1 MKKEDLLLYAVTD
14 RRWANKQSLKEQIEL
29 SLKGG
34 VTFLQ
39 LREKNLSEEEFL
51 KEAREIKALAKEY
64 KVPFITNDNVDVAM
78 KVDADGVHV
87 GQDDKDAKEVRK
99 IIGKDKILGV
109 SAQTI
114 KQAIKAE
121 KDGAD
126 YIGVGAVFP
135 TGTKK
140 DAENLSIEI
149 LKKICQSVTIPV
161 VAIGGIT
168 KENIL
173 KLRGSKIA
181 GVALV
186 SAIFASKDIKQDCQK
201 LKELSI
207 KVVSK

>member
-1 MKKEDLLLYAVTD
+1 MKKENLLLYAVTD

-51 KEAREIKALAKEY
+51 KEAKEIKSLAKEY
-64 KVPFITNDNVDVAM
+64 KVPFIINDNVDVAM

-87 GQDDKDAKEVRK
+87 GQDDRDAKEVRK
-99 IIGKDKILGV
+99 IIGKNKILGV

-173 KLRGSKIA
+173 KLKGSNIA

>member
-1 MKKEDLLLYAVTD
+1 MKKENLLLYAVTD

-51 KEAREIKALAKEY
+51 KEAKEIKALAKEY
-64 KVPFITNDNVDVAM
+64 KVPFIINDNVDVAM

-99 IIGKDKILGV
+99 IIGKNKILGV

-173 KLRGSKIA
+173 KLKGSKIA

>member
-1 MKKEDLLLYAVTD
+1 MKKENLLLYAVTD

-64 KVPFITNDNVDVAM
+64 KVPFIINDNVDVAM
-78 KVDADGVHV
+78 KVDAEGVHV
-87 GQDDKDAKEVRK
+87 GQDDRDAKEVRK
-99 IIGKDKILGV
+99 IIGKNKILGV

-173 KLRGSKIA
+173 KLKGSNIA

>member
-1 MKKEDLLLYAVTD
+1 MKKENLLLYAVTD

-51 KEAREIKALAKEY
+51 KEAREIKELAKEY
-64 KVPFITNDNVDVAM
+64 KVPFIINDNVDVAM

-99 IIGKDKILGV
+99 IIGKNKILGV

-173 KLRGSKIA
+173 KLKGSKIA

>member
-1 MKKEDLLLYAVTD
+1 MKKENLLLYAVTD

-64 KVPFITNDNVDVAM
+64 KVPFIINDNVDVAM

-99 IIGKDKILGV
+99 IIGKNKILGV

-173 KLRGSKIA
+173 KLKGSNIA

>member
-1 MKKEDLLLYAVTD
+1 MKKENLLLYAVTD

-51 KEAREIKALAKEY
+51 KEAKEIKALAKEY
-64 KVPFITNDNVDVAM
+64 KVPFIINDNVDVAM

-99 IIGKDKILGV
+99 IIGKNKILGV

-161 VAIGGIT
+161 VSIGGIT

-173 KLRGSKIA
+173 KLKGSKIA

>member
-1 MKKEDLLLYAVTD
+1 
-14 RRWANKQSLKEQIEL
+14 
-29 SLKGG
+29 
-34 VTFLQ
+34 
-39 LREKNLSEEEFL
+39 
-51 KEAREIKALAKEY
+51 
-64 KVPFITNDNVDVAM
+64 M

-99 IIGKDKILGV
+99 IIGKNKILGV

-173 KLRGSKIA
+173 KLKGSKIA

>member
-1 MKKEDLLLYAVTD
+1 MKKENLLLYAVTD

-64 KVPFITNDNVDVAM
+64 KVPFIINDNVDVAM

-99 IIGKDKILGV
+99 IIGKNKILGV

-140 DAENLSIEI
+140 DAKNLSIEI

-173 KLRGSKIA
+173 KLKGSKIA

>member
-1 MKKEDLLLYAVTD
+1 MKKENLLLYAVTD

-51 KEAREIKALAKEY
+51 KEAKEIKALAKEY
-64 KVPFITNDNVDVAM
+64 KVPFIINDNVDVAM

-87 GQDDKDAKEVRK
+87 GQGDRDAKEVRK
-99 IIGKDKILGV
+99 IIGKNKILGV

-140 DAENLSIEI
+140 DAENLSIET

-173 KLRGSKIA
+173 KLKGSNIA

>member
-1 MKKEDLLLYAVTD
+1 M
-14 RRWANKQSLKEQIEL
+14 
-29 SLKGG
+29 
-34 VTFLQ
+34 TFLQ

-51 KEAREIKALAKEY
+51 KEAKEIKALAKEY
-64 KVPFITNDNVDVAM
+64 KVPFIINDNVDVAM

-99 IIGKDKILGV
+99 IIGKNKILGV

-173 KLRGSKIA
+173 KLKGSNIA

-207 KVVSK
+207 KVVSKWK

>member
-1 MKKEDLLLYAVTD
+1 
-14 RRWANKQSLKEQIEL
+14 
-29 SLKGG
+29 
-34 VTFLQ
+34 
-39 LREKNLSEEEFL
+39 
-51 KEAREIKALAKEY
+51 
-64 KVPFITNDNVDVAM
+64 M

-99 IIGKDKILGV
+99 IIGKNKILGV

-173 KLRGSKIA
+173 KLKGSNIA

>member
-64 KVPFITNDNVDVAM
+64 KVPFIINDNGDVAM

-99 IIGKDKILGV
+99 IIGKNKILGV

-173 KLRGSKIA
+173 KLKGSKIA

>member
-1 MKKEDLLLYAVTD
+1 MKKENLLLYAVTD

-64 KVPFITNDNVDVAM
+64 KVPFIINDNVDVAM

-99 IIGKDKILGV
+99 IIGKNKILGV

-173 KLRGSKIA
+173 KLKGSKIA

-201 LKELSI
+201 LKKLSI

>member
-51 KEAREIKALAKEY
+51 KEAREIKALAREY
-64 KVPFITNDNVDVAM
+64 KVPFIINDNVDVAM

-99 IIGKDKILGV
+99 IIGKNKILGV

-173 KLRGSKIA
+173 KLKGSKIA

>member
-1 MKKEDLLLYAVTD
+1 MKKENLLLYAVTD

-64 KVPFITNDNVDVAM
+64 KVPFIINDNVDVAM
-78 KVDADGVHV
+78 KVDAEGVHV
-87 GQDDKDAKEVRK
+87 GQDDRDAKEVRK
-99 IIGKDKILGV
+99 IIGKNKILGV

-173 KLRGSKIA
+173 KLKGSKIA

>member
-1 MKKEDLLLYAVTD
+1 MKKENLLLYAVTD

-64 KVPFITNDNVDVAM
+64 KVPFIINDNVDVAM

-99 IIGKDKILGV
+99 IIGKNKILGV

-173 KLRGSKIA
+173 KLKGSKIA

>member
-1 MKKEDLLLYAVTD
+1 MKKENLLLYAVTD

-51 KEAREIKALAKEY
+51 KEAKEIKALAKEY
-64 KVPFITNDNVDVAM
+64 KVPFIINDNVDVAM

-99 IIGKDKILGV
+99 IIGKNKILGV

-173 KLRGSKIA
+173 KLKGSNIA

>member
-1 MKKEDLLLYAVTD
+1 MKKENLLLYAVTD

-51 KEAREIKALAKEY
+51 KEAKEIKALAKEY
-64 KVPFITNDNVDVAM
+64 KVPFIINDNVDVAM

-99 IIGKDKILGV
+99 IIGKNKILGV

-140 DAENLSIEI
+140 EAENLSIEI
-149 LKKICQSVTIPV
+149 FKKICQSVTIPV

-173 KLRGSKIA
+173 KLKGSKIA

>member
-1 MKKEDLLLYAVTD
+1 MKKENLLLYAVTD

-51 KEAREIKALAKEY
+51 KEAKEIKALAKEY
-64 KVPFITNDNVDVAM
+64 KVPFIINDNADVAM

-99 IIGKDKILGV
+99 IIGKNKILGV

-173 KLRGSKIA
+173 KLKGSKIA

>member
-1 MKKEDLLLYAVTD
+1 MKKENLLLYAVTD

-51 KEAREIKALAKEY
+51 KEAKEIKSLAKEY
-64 KVPFITNDNVDVAM
+64 KVPFIINDNVDVAM

-87 GQDDKDAKEVRK
+87 GQDDRDVKEVRK
-99 IIGKDKILGV
+99 IIGKNKILGV

-173 KLRGSKIA
+173 KLKGSNIA

>member
-1 MKKEDLLLYAVTD
+1 MKKENLLLYAVTD

-51 KEAREIKALAKEY
+51 KEAKEIKSLAKEY
-64 KVPFITNDNVDVAM
+64 KVPFIINDNVDVAM
-78 KVDADGVHV
+78 KVDAEGVHV
-87 GQDDKDAKEVRK
+87 GQDDRDAKEVRK
-99 IIGKDKILGV
+99 IIGKNKILGV

-173 KLRGSKIA
+173 KLKGSNIA